1 MDPFIGNFECFT
13 YMSETIVYCNTCNQ
27 NVNFRDK
34 PRLKQHL
41 TTNNHIQN
49 LTGTSN
55 HSFYE
60 DLCES
65 FISAIIPLK
74 KLNNP
79 SLPKFLAKCTK
90 QNIPDESTI
99 RKYRKYVPKQY
110 EKVMMTIKS
119 QIKDKYVWFTV
130 DETTDIQG
138 RRVVNIIVGTLFS
151 QQPSEQFLIS
161 STFHNTVKAEK
172 LCEKIIKALQHN
184 YE

>member
-65 FISAIIPLK
+65 FISANIPLK

-110 EKVMMTIKS
+110 EKVMMTINRKLKTNTCGS
-119 QIKDKYVWFTV
+119 LSMKLLIFRV
-130 DETTDIQG
+130 D
-138 RRVVNIIVGTLFS
+138 V
-151 QQPSEQFLIS
+151 S
-161 STFHNTVKAEK
+161 SILLLAHYSHNN
-172 LCEKIIKALQHN
+172 LQSN
-184 YE
+184 F